1 MKGVTIM
8 DGYKHILVPID
19 GSECSECSERAVT
32 EAVRLKEAF
41 QSKMTLLYIVSDP
54 DFDCAMGNPAVINAS
69 VKKECGEA
77 EKYLQRRVESLPE
90 GVETK
95 VVVGCIAKS
104 ILQEAEDLGCDLI
117 VMGSQGL
124 GSALRR
130 FFVGS
135 VAKNVLANAEIPVLI
150 AH

>member
-1 MKGVTIM
+1 M
-8 DGYKHILVPID
+8 DGYKHILVPVD
-19 GSECSECSERAVT
+19 GSECSERAIA
-32 EAVRLKEAF
+32 EALRLKEAF

-69 VKKECGEA
+69 VKKECNEA
-77 EKYLQRRVESLPE
+77 EKYLTRRAESLPE
-90 GVETK
+90 GVDTK
-95 VVVGCIAKS
+95 VAVGCIAKS
-104 ILQEAEDLGCDLI
+104 ILAEAKDMECDLI

-130 FFVGS
+130 FFIGS
-135 VAKNVLANAEIPVLI
+135 VAKNVLANAEVPVLI